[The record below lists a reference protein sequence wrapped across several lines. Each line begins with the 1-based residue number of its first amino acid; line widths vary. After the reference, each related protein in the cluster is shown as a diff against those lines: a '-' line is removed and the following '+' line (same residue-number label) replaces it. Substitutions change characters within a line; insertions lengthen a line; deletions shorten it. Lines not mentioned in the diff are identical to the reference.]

1 MVNRHVVAF
10 HSLTHSTI
18 PSPYSARPHQSTHV
32 NLILGPNIPIRF
44 YGLIIIQ
51 IVKAVSMYYTG
62 CLCNTPG
69 TVLWTISLNP
79 HTSPRQTGTV
89 IQTNIK
95 ANEKTLGISSKFTQL
110 ASGGIWTWT
119 IWQKSHL
126 ENSALLNVTHNSI
139 ISENSME
146 PSSNSSSSTY

>member
-18 PSPYSARPHQSTHV
+18 SSPYSPRPHQPTHV

-51 IVKAVSMYYTG
+51 TVKAVSMYYIG
-62 CLCNTPG
+62 CPCNTPG
-69 TVLWTISLNP
+69 TMLWTISLNP
-79 HTSPRQTGTV
+79 HTSPRQTGIV

-95 ANEKTLGISSKFTQL
+95 ANEKTLDISSKFTQL
-110 ASGGIWTWT
+110 ASGG
-119 IWQKSHL
+119 
-126 ENSALLNVTHNSI
+126 V
-139 ISENSME
+139 
-146 PSSNSSSSTY
+146 